1 MKAIQMT
8 NEEVLSPLFARFLVQ
23 SFSSWQ
29 TNCWL
34 QESIPTVELTVSG
47 AQNLS
52 VVCKRTPTHS
62 SIFAGETRLNFMDMD
77 FSVEKIGIADW
88 TVQCQIR
95 GARREEVKTPF
106 WKCPQSANMAMP
118 PLSGWKAVHGWAT
131 GKELRLEY
139 IYSNH
144 Y

>member
-1 MKAIQMT
+1 
-8 NEEVLSPLFARFLVQ
+8 VLSPLFARFLVQ

-34 QESIPTVELTVSG
+34 QESIPTVELTISG
-47 AQNLS
+47 AHYLS
-52 VVCKRTPTHS
+52 VVCKRTPKHS
-62 SIFAGETRLNFMDMD
+62 SIFAGEIQVYFMDSMD

-88 TVQCQIR
+88 TVYKQAR
-95 GARREEVKTPF
+95 GARRQKTPF

-118 PLSGWKAVHGWAT
+118 PLSGWEAVNEWAT
-131 GKELRLEY
+131 GTELQLEY
-139 IYSNH
+139 IYSDH